1 MTMAA
6 ATPVTAAMASDDQ
19 SIFMSWVLRSVRG
32 RRLTGSCGHR
42 ILSTWLG
49 LMVTSAES
57 LTLLLDTGA
66 RREIE

>member
-1 MTMAA
+1 MVVSSPAMTSRFSCLSVLPSVADVGSA
-6 ATPVTAAMASDDQ
+6 GAGQPVLVDP
-19 SIFMSWVLRSVRG
+19 V
-32 RRLTGSCGHR
+32 
-42 ILSTWLG
+42 G